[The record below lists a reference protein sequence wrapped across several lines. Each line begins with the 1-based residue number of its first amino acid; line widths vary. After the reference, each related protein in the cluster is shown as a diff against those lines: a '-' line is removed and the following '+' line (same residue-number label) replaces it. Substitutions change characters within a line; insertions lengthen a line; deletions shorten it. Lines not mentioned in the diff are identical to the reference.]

1 MRIAVL
7 TDIHANILALEAVIK
22 DIRVQNIDNVVF
34 LGDLVMTGP
43 RPQEAFDALFLLEP
57 VIWIKGNTDDWF
69 SDINESYIPKDEREK
84 FFKTLTLWAENRI
97 DTKVKKQL
105 HEKPITADYS
115 IENMNIIFCHGSPF
129 SYSQAI
135 HYEME
140 KKELEILASQ
150 LKSPIIICGHT
161 HVRFSMNYKG
171 IVIQNFGAVSIPSND
186 FCKDARYGII
196 QIENTGAVGY
206 INRECSYD
214 VNKFFKDMKQL
225 QYPGMEFIKGK
236 FGV

>member
-22 DIRVQNIDNVVF
+22 DIRTHSIDDVVF

-43 RPQEAFDALFLLEP
+43 RPQEAFDALSILKP
-57 VIWIKGNTDDWF
+57 IIWIKGNTDDWL
-69 SDINESYIPKDEREK
+69 SEINESYIPKDERER
-84 FFKTLTLWAENRI
+84 FIKTLSLWAENRI

-105 HEKPITADYS
+105 VKKPITVDYS
-115 IENMNIIFCHGSPF
+115 IDNINITFCHGSPF

-140 KKELEILASQ
+140 KKELEELVSQ
-150 LKSPIIICGHT
+150 LKSRIIICGHT
-161 HVRFSMNYKG
+161 HVRFGMNYKG
-171 IVIQNFGAVSIPSND
+171 ILVQNFGAVSIPSND
-186 FCKDARYGII
+186 SCKDARYGII
-196 QIENTGAVGY
+196 QIENTGSIGY

-214 VNKFFKDMKQL
+214 VNMFFKDMEQL
-225 QYPGMEFIKGK
+225 QYPGKEFIKEK
-236 FGV
+236 LGV